1 MSAAH
6 QKHFQIGERHKKIIS
21 YLLSLYIHPYISLDI
36 YRIHKIV
43 LAIFENFLT
52 TKHPHIA
59 DRFCVDFNAYLII
72 PFKSISENFLTTSP
86 NPLDFGDIYN
96 IL

>member
-1 MSAAH
+1 MKTLIA
-6 QKHFQIGERHKKIIS
+6 IS
-21 YLLSLYIHPYISLDI
+21 
-36 YRIHKIV
+36 
-43 LAIFENFLT
+43 ENFLT

-59 DRFCVDFNAYLII
+59 DRFCVDFNAYLINL
-72 PFKSISENFLTTSP
+72 FKSILLNFLTTSP

>member
-1 MSAAH
+1 MKSL
-6 QKHFQIGERHKKIIS
+6 IS
-21 YLLSLYIHPYISLDI
+21 ILL
-36 YRIHKIV
+36 
-43 LAIFENFLT
+43 NFLT

-72 PFKSISENFLTTSP
+72 SFKSILLNFLTTSP
-86 NPLDFGDIYN
+86 NPLDFEDIYN

>member
-1 MSAAH
+1 MKSL
-6 QKHFQIGERHKKIIS
+6 IS
-21 YLLSLYIHPYISLDI
+21 ILL
-36 YRIHKIV
+36 
-43 LAIFENFLT
+43 NFLT

-59 DRFCVDFNAYLII
+59 DRFCVDFNAYLMNL
-72 PFKSISENFLTTSP
+72 FKSICANFLTTSP

>member
-1 MSAAH
+1 MKSLIA
-6 QKHFQIGERHKKIIS
+6 IS
-21 YLLSLYIHPYISLDI
+21 
-36 YRIHKIV
+36 
-43 LAIFENFLT
+43 ENFLT

-59 DRFCVDFNAYLII
+59 DRFCVDFNAYLIN
-72 PFKSISENFLTTSP
+72 PFKSISENFLTTSL

>member
-1 MSAAH
+1 MKSL
-6 QKHFQIGERHKKIIS
+6 IS
-21 YLLSLYIHPYISLDI
+21 ILL
-36 YRIHKIV
+36 
-43 LAIFENFLT
+43 NFLT

-59 DRFCVDFNAYLII
+59 DRFCVDFNAYLINL
-72 PFKSISENFLTTSP
+72 FKSICANFLTTSP

>member
-1 MSAAH
+1 MKSL
-6 QKHFQIGERHKKIIS
+6 IS
-21 YLLSLYIHPYISLDI
+21 ICH
-36 YRIHKIV
+36 
-43 LAIFENFLT
+43 NFLT
-52 TKHPHIA
+52 TKKPHIA

-72 PFKSISENFLTTSP
+72 SFKSILLNFLTTSP

>member
-1 MSAAH
+1 MKSL
-6 QKHFQIGERHKKIIS
+6 IS
-21 YLLSLYIHPYISLDI
+21 ILL
-36 YRIHKIV
+36 
-43 LAIFENFLT
+43 NFLAQ
-52 TKHPHIA
+52 KHPHIA

-72 PFKSISENFLTTSP
+72 SFKSICFYFLTTSP

>member
-1 MSAAH
+1 M
-6 QKHFQIGERHKKIIS
+6 K
-21 YLLSLYIHPYISLDI
+21 SLNS
-36 YRIHKIV
+36 
-43 LAIFENFLT
+43 IFTNFLT

-59 DRFCVDFNAYLII
+59 DRFCVDFNAYLINR
-72 PFKSISENFLTTSP
+72 FKSIFTNFLTTSP